1 MGVANLAGWV
11 VQENNT
17 QLIAKQINM
26 WILVFIFE
34 ELRSKYIELFEYRTI
49 FFVIYCIF
57 LMKKVFRVFSS
68 ISKIIPI
75 FAAANEK
82 PL

>member
-57 LMKKVFRVFSS
+57 
-68 ISKIIPI
+68 
-75 FAAANEK
+75 
-82 PL
+82 